1 MVRWSTK
8 QWADSPQLIEKHLV
22 SVRDRVVELER
33 ELRGASAPS
42 DSALL
47 VADEELRAL
56 RTELDYLEVLAG

>member
-1 MVRWSTK
+1 
-8 QWADSPQLIEKHLV
+8 LIEKHLV

>member
-1 MVRWSTK
+1 MHVMT
-8 QWADSPQLIEKHLV
+8 PQLIEKHLV
-22 SVRDRVVELER
+22 SVRDRAVELER

>member
-1 MVRWSTK
+1 MHVMT
-8 QWADSPQLIEKHLV
+8 PQLIEKHLV

>member
-1 MVRWSTK
+1 MHVMT
-8 QWADSPQLIEKHLV
+8 PQLIEKHLV

-33 ELRGASAPS
+33 ELSGASAPS

-47 VADEELRAL
+47 VADEDLRAL

>member
-1 MVRWSTK
+1 MHVMT
-8 QWADSPQLIEKHLV
+8 PQLIEKHLV

-47 VADEELRAL
+47 VADEDLRAL